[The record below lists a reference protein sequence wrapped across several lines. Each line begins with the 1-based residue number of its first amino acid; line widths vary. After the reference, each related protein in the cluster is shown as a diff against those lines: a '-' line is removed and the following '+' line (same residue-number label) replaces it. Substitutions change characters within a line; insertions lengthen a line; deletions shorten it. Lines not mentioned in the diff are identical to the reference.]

1 LLTTFLAPAPA
12 QYDLQRGELSTTV
25 VVIRLLTFSL
35 NWWNGLYF
43 MEVEHTNWKGV
54 EHTNWKGVCF
64 MLRHARPPDTNH

>member
-1 LLTTFLAPAPA
+1 MLTTFLAPAPA

-54 EHTNWKGVCF
+54 CF